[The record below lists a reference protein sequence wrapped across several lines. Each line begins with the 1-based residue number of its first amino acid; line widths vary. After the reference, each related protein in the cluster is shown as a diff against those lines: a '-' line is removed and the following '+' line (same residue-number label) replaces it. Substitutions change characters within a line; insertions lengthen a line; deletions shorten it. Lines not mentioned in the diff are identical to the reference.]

1 MLWVRGALV
10 SGDAFTVSALDRAFE
25 HGLGL
30 FETLRTW
37 NGHATLLD
45 RHLARLQHSSC
56 ELGLPLDSAQLPD
69 ARAVAGLIET
79 SRDQVPPGADG
90 RLRITLSGGLA
101 TSPPSGSVLWMSAGP
116 LPPSIV
122 VGGAIIT
129 TSIEVSRS
137 DPLARH
143 KTLNYWG
150 KRIAYE
156 RAQQAGGGDVLYLTS
171 DGIICETSR
180 SNVFLVK
187 GERLETPAL
196 GGPLLP
202 GIMRGLVIE
211 RARILGL
218 EVVEESLPLERIKT
232 ADEAFLTNSVRG
244 VVPVERLMD
253 FGFSAAGRVTF
264 EIWKDIRGWLE
275 SGGAG

>member
-1 MLWVRGALV
+1 MLWVRGELV
-10 SGDAFTVSALDRAFE
+10 SDDALTVSALDRTFE

-45 RHLARLQHSSC
+45 RHLERMQRSAQ
-56 ELGLPLDSAQLPD
+56 ELGLPLEHSQLPD
-69 ARAVAGLIET
+69 ARAVAELVAA
-79 SRDQVPPGADG
+79 SPDQVPPGADA
-90 RLRITLSGGLA
+90 RLRITLSGGRA
-101 TSPPSGSVLWMSAGP
+101 TSSPAGSILWMSAGP
-116 LPPSIV
+116 LPSSILD
-122 VGGAIIT
+122 GGAIVT
-129 TSIEVSRS
+129 SSIEVSRS

-150 KRIAYE
+150 KRIAHE
-156 RAQQAGGGDVLYLTS
+156 RAQQAGYDDVLCLTS

-180 SNVFLVK
+180 SNIFLVK

-196 GGPLLP
+196 AGPLLP

-218 EVVEESLPLERIKT
+218 VVVEELLPVERNRKRLTRNSLTKSVSEVLSPLER
-232 ADEAFLTNSVRG
+232 G
-244 VVPVERLMD
+244 LMD
-253 FGFSAAGRVTF
+253 FGFPA
-264 EIWKDIRGWLE
+264 LP
-275 SGGAG
+275 GAGYVGDLEGRAGMA